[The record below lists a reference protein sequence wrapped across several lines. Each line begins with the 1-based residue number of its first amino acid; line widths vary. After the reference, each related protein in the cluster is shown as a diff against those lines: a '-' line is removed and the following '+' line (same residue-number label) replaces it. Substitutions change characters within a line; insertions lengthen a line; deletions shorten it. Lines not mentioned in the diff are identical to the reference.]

1 MRPSHPQVIESL
13 LRGIRLVR
21 YRGVHCYCPN
31 LGIRSAPDKIQ
42 YNETRIFNCR
52 SLRIGTLIEV
62 TSVITAIRNPS
73 TSGFSLIYTVSNLYQ
88 LIAPSRVL
96 NLSRSNASQSRIKSL
111 ACLRLESHIGWLI
124 INTTI

>member
-21 YRGVHCYCPN
+21 YRGVHCYCPD
-31 LGIRSAPDKIQ
+31 LGIRSATDKIQ

-73 TSGFSLIYTVSNLYQ
+73 TSGSSLIYTVSNLYQ
-88 LIAPSRVL
+88 LIAPSRIL
-96 NLSRSNASQSRIKSL
+96 NLPRSNVGQSCIISL
-111 ACLRLESHIGWLI
+111 A
-124 INTTI
+124 

>member
-31 LGIRSAPDKIQ
+31 LGIRCASDKIQ
-42 YNETRIFNCR
+42 YNETRILNCR
-52 SLRIGTLIEV
+52 SLRIGALIEV

-73 TSGFSLIYTVSNLYQ
+73 TGGYSLINTMSDLNQ
-88 LIAPSRVL
+88 LVAPGRVL
-96 NLSRSNASQSRIKSL
+96 DLPRSNAGQSRIKSL
-111 ACLRLESHIGWLI
+111 V
-124 INTTI
+124 